1 VSQIVPVPSNG
12 ALPLGKNRNPLGIWF
27 LNIVT
32 CGIYHL
38 YWVHTV
44 NTEIGAHDPSIEVN
58 PGRSTLAQLVPIAN
72 FISLYHTA
80 VRVQGLEI
88 ADSAEKPLSP
98 ILCLLL
104 NPFYYFLVQG
114 HLNRHWDAHR
124 AEVGAPLQ
132 HQAPGSLPE
141 VSQLAAPT
149 GRSRDQVPTAVGRE
163 ASHPDE

>member
-32 CGIYHL
+32 CGIYPL

-58 PGRSTLAQLVPIAN
+58 PGRSTLAQLVPFAN
-72 FISLYHTA
+72 FISLYHIA
-80 VRVQGLEI
+80 ERVQRMEI

-124 AEVGAPLQ
+124 SQVAAP

-141 VSQLAAPT
+141 ISRLAAPAE
-149 GRSRDQVPTAVGRE
+149 RSRDQVPTTVGRE
-163 ASHPDE
+163 ASRPDE

>member
-1 VSQIVPVPSNG
+1 MSQIVPVPSNG

-27 LNIVT
+27 LNIIT

-38 YWVHTV
+38 YWVRTV
-44 NTEIGAHDPSIEVN
+44 NTEIGAHDPSIEVH
-58 PGRSTLAQLVPIAN
+58 PGRSMLAQLVPFAN

-80 VRVQGLEI
+80 VRVQSMEI

-98 ILCLLL
+98 IMCLLL

-124 AEVGAPLQ
+124 AQVAVPHQHHAP
-132 HQAPGSLPE
+132 APVPAAST
-141 VSQLAAPT
+141 VSAPAE
-149 GRSRDQVPTAVGRE
+149 RSHDQVPTVVGQ
-163 ASHPDE
+163 ASRPDE